1 MNSRKT
7 DPSPYFMFV
16 NISTHTKR
24 IKIAIYSAPQQLYA
38 DLIPL
43 PKLKYEQLQF
53 LKKFVDESLQDYYTN
68 LPCASNNAHLNDA
81 DMVSNIN

>member
-1 MNSRKT
+1 
-7 DPSPYFMFV
+7 MFV

-43 PKLKYEQLQF
+43 PKLKYEQLQS